1 MQQNFQPPVPVDP
14 HHLISSARLSL
25 TAAPL
30 GSPEHRATA
39 HRAVSTAY
47 YAAFHAL
54 NANNADAIVGT
65 PTTQSMSED
74 WIRTYRST
82 RHRHAATRLDRNRLP
97 LSNGALIFSRS
108 FSRLYN
114 ARIRADYRPQSHFD
128 ANAANLWLD
137 RAEVAIQ
144 ELQQLNY
151 NERAIIAA
159 ITS

>member
-1 MQQNFQPPVPVDP
+1 MQQSFQPPVPVDP

-25 TAAPL
+25 AAAPP

-65 PTTQSMSED
+65 PTTQRMSDD
-74 WIRTYRST
+74 WTRTYRST
-82 RHRHAATRLDRNRLP
+82 RHRQAATRLDRNRLP
-97 LSNGALIFSRS
+97 LSNGAQIFARS

-137 RAEVAIQ
+137 RAEVAIR

-159 ITS
+159 ITT

>member
-14 HHLISSARLSL
+14 HHLVASARLSL
-25 TAAPL
+25 AATPPN
-30 GSPEHRATA
+30 SPEYRATA

-54 NANNADAIVGT
+54 NANNAGAIIGT
-65 PTTQSMSED
+65 PTTQTMADD
-74 WIRTYRST
+74 WIRIYRST
-82 RHRHAATRLDRNRLP
+82 RHRHAATRLDRNQLP
-97 LSNGALIFSRS
+97 LSNGARIFSRS

-114 ARIRADYRPQSHFD
+114 ARIRVDYRPQTHFD
-128 ANAANLWLD
+128 GNAAHYWLD

-151 NERAIIAA
+151 NERATIAA
-159 ITS
+159 IMT